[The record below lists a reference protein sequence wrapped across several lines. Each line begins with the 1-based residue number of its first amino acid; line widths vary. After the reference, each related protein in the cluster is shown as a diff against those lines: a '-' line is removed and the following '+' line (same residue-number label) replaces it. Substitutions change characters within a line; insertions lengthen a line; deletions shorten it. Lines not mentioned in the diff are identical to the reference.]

1 MEELDL
7 RDIIDIITKRIWII
21 AAITIFALLMGIIF
35 SVFILDDIYASSTTL
50 IVRENRKD
58 GGSVQLSDINLA
70 RNLVGTYSVIIKSD
84 RVLEKVV
91 TELRS
96 DLSLG
101 QLRNK
106 ISVRAEGNTEI
117 IRISVEDINPET
129 ARDIANSVARVFINE
144 IQELMDMDNVQIIDE
159 AREQSSPVKPN
170 VKLNIAISLI
180 LGLMLGIGL
189 AFIIELLDNTIKEPD
204 FIEKQLGL
212 PVLGVIPEIE

>member
-70 RNLVGTYSVIIKSD
+70 RYLVDTYSVIIKSD

-96 DLSLG
+96 DLSLD

-144 IQELMDMDNVQIIDE
+144 IQELMDMDNVRIIDE

-170 VKLNIAISLI
+170 VKLNIAIFLI

-189 AFIIELLDNTIKEPD
+189 AFIIELLDKTIKDPD
-204 FIEKQLGL
+204 DIEKQLGL

>member
-1 MEELDL
+1 MEELGL

-21 AAITIFALLMGIIF
+21 AAITIFALLMSIIF
-35 SVFILDDIYASSTTL
+35 SVFILDDIYTSSTTL
-50 IVRENRKD
+50 LVRENRKD

-70 RNLVGTYSVIIKSD
+70 RNLVDTYSVIIKSD

-129 ARDIANSVARVFINE
+129 ARDIANSVARVFISE

-170 VKLNIAISLI
+170 VKLNIAISFI

-189 AFIIELLDNTIKEPD
+189 AFIVELLDKTIKDPD
-204 FIEKQLGL
+204 DIEKQLGL

>member
-70 RNLVGTYSVIIKSD
+70 RNLVDTYSVIIKSD

-96 DLSLG
+96 DLSFG

-106 ISVRAEGNTEI
+106 ISVRAEGNT

-144 IQELMDMDNVQIIDE
+144 IQEIMDMDNVQIIDE

-170 VKLNIAISLI
+170 VKLNITISLI

-189 AFIIELLDNTIKEPD
+189 AFIIELLDKTIKEPD

>member
-70 RNLVGTYSVIIKSD
+70 RNLVDTYSVIIKSD

-117 IRISVEDINPET
+117 IRISVEDTNPET

-170 VKLNIAISLI
+170 VKLNIAISII

>member
-70 RNLVGTYSVIIKSD
+70 RYLVGTYSVIIKSD

-96 DLSLG
+96 DLSFG

-106 ISVRAEGNTEI
+106 ISVRAEGNT

-144 IQELMDMDNVQIIDE
+144 IQEIMDMDNVQIIDE

-170 VKLNIAISLI
+170 VKLNITISLI

-189 AFIIELLDNTIKEPD
+189 AFIIELLDKTIKEPD

>member
-70 RNLVGTYSVIIKSD
+70 RNLVDTYSVIIKSD

-170 VKLNIAISLI
+170 VKLNIAIFLI

>member
-70 RNLVGTYSVIIKSD
+70 RNLVDTYSVIIKSD

-144 IQELMDMDNVQIIDE
+144 IQELMDMDNVRIIDE

-170 VKLNIAISLI
+170 VKLNIAIFLI

-189 AFIIELLDNTIKEPD
+189 AFIIELLDKTIKDPD
-204 FIEKQLGL
+204 DIEKQLGL

>member
-70 RNLVGTYSVIIKSD
+70 RNLVDTYSVIIKSD

-117 IRISVEDINPET
+117 IRISVEDTNPET

-170 VKLNIAISLI
+170 VKLNIAIFLI

>member
-70 RNLVGTYSVIIKSD
+70 RNLVDTYSVIIKSD

>member
-70 RNLVGTYSVIIKSD
+70 RNLVDTYSVIIKSD

-189 AFIIELLDNTIKEPD
+189 AFIIELLDKTIKEPD